1 MKLIGNWYVPDYEN
15 NLKTLSETNLENWR
29 CKIPLEKS
37 FNYVKNFNLAID
49 VGTWIGD
56 STSILCKKFNNVIGF
71 EANPDVF
78 ECCKK
83 NLNHFQNL
91 KIFNFALSNSD
102 DVKTLFLGKSTFS
115 AWINTLS
122 KDQLPNTHVLE
133 KKINSKTLDSFNF
146 KNIDFIKIDI
156 DSHEGYFLQGS
167 ENFFKNNSPVI
178 LIEYK
183 PKVLARQNNS
193 MPDPIKF
200 LNKIGYKIEE
210 QVSNIDYVFTR
221 N

>member
-1 MKLIGNWYVPDYEN
+1 MKLVGNWYVPDYEDN
-15 NLKTLSETNLENWR
+15 TKTLSEVNSENWR
-29 CKIPLEKS
+29 CIIPLEKS
-37 FNYVKNFNLAID
+37 FNYIKNFNSAID

-56 STSILCKKFNNVIGF
+56 STSILCKKFNNVTGF

-83 NLNHFQNL
+83 NLSHFQNL
-91 KIFNFALSNSD
+91 KIFNFALSNSN

-133 KKINSKTLDSFNF
+133 KQINSKTLDSFDF

-183 PKVLARQNNS
+183 PKVLTRQNIL